1 MEIFNLKDMKAMPY
15 EQRDKN
21 VFYEAP
27 QFKTRIIQLPPGGR
41 MPECDMETF
50 VIFIVVEG
58 SAKIKVNQKEM
69 FLIANECLITE
80 PAVLSMTTE
89 SGVKIMG
96 VQIKQ

>member
-1 MEIFNLKDMKAMPY
+1 MEIFNLKDMKVMPY